1 MDRRT
6 VLLGTIGLGCTPALA
21 QSMGKSVALLI
32 GVEEYENPDIS
43 RLRYA
48 VKDVTA
54 VGQLLE
60 KSLGYQTVRVL
71 TSGTADARLKPT
83 NVNVFKALDSLAAEI
98 GQDDTFLLY
107 FSGHGFSKDGQGFLG
122 SINVDA
128 SSIETLQV
136 SSVPVATLQNKL
148 KRIKARQVI
157 LIMDACR
164 NDPEAGKGDG
174 DNKLTGD
181 FAKSLGVV
189 AKAASE
195 TGGGSAVLFACSE
208 GERAFEEPGFEHSVF
223 THFLLQG
230 LNGKAASLSLD
241 DVTAYTAGEV
251 AKWAQERGKKQSPD
265 AIKFGTGKL
274 AFKTISAPRAPE
286 VVTPV
291 VTLAPTAIRLE
302 LQDIPAGAKVTVDDR
317 VLQGTVYMDE
327 IAEKTKDVEVSI
339 SAAGYRPYVS
349 KVTLTRGTVSN
360 LRVTMER
367 KSESNQIPVKPVSSN
382 KLSDYPALRAYVE
395 SLRQIPAG
403 GVHMSGIFSF
413 NPPNK
418 TQNVRLS
425 AYRMGATPVTFGMWS
440 EYCAATGK
448 AMPKT
453 PSWGWFFDHPIVLVS
468 WNDIT
473 GNDGNGG
480 FCGWAREVSGIDLA
494 LPTEAQWEYAA
505 RGGNGITT
513 YPWGMKFDT
522 SKLWC
527 SIKKESDAGKT
538 AAVNRSSRI
547 SRNGYGL
554 IDMAGNVWE
563 CCSDF
568 WAPYQSDMTTDPK
581 GPKSSPTGERCL
593 RGGSWS
599 DLSETFKCAYRG
611 SVPPNKGFT
620 NVGFRLSAPSK

>member
-1 MDRRT
+1 
-6 VLLGTIGLGCTPALA
+6 
-21 QSMGKSVALLI
+21 MGKSVALLI

-122 SINVDA
+122 SINVDPL
-128 SSIETLQV
+128 SIETLQV

-148 KRIKARQVI
+148 KRIKARQII

-174 DNKLTGD
+174 DNKLTVD

-208 GERAFEEPGFEHSVF
+208 GERAFEEPRFEHSVF

-274 AFKTISAPRAPE
+274 TFKTLTALRAPE
-286 VVTPV
+286 VVIPV

-302 LQDIPAGAKVTVDDR
+302 LQDIPTGAKVTVDDR

-349 KVTLTRGTVSN
+349 KVTLVRGTVSN

-367 KSESNQIPVKPVSSN
+367 KSERTESPVKPVSSN

-395 SLRQIPAG
+395 ALRPIPSG
-403 GVHMSGIFSF
+403 GIHMSGIFRF

-418 TQNVRLS
+418 TQNVRLT
-425 AYRMGATPVTFGMWS
+425 AFRMGATPVTTAVWR
-440 EYCAATGK
+440 EYCTAMRL
-448 AMPKT
+448 AMPKA
-453 PSWGWFFDHPIVLVS
+453 PWPNWHFEEPIVGVS
-468 WNDIT
+468 WNDIM
-473 GNDGNGG
+473 GKDGTAG
-480 FCGWAREVSGIDLA
+480 FCEWASNLA
-494 LPTEAQWEYAA
+494 GFRLTLPTEAQWEYGA
-505 RGGNGITT
+505 RGGRLDT
-513 YPWGMKFDT
+513 YPWGNKFAT

-527 SIKKESDAGKT
+527 SINKDGDVGRT
-538 AAVNRSSRI
+538 SSVYRTWRI
-547 SRNGYGL
+547 FRNVYGL
-554 IDMAGNVWE
+554 SDMAGNVWE
-563 CCSDF
+563 FCSDYF
-568 WAPYQSDMTTDPK
+568 AEYNGNLETDPV
-581 GPKSSPTGERCL
+581 GPPASKKGERCL
-593 RGGSWS
+593 RGGSWY
-599 DLSETFKCAYRG
+599 DRSEVFKCAYR
-611 SVPPNKGFT
+611 SFVVSSKGYVD
-620 NVGFRLSAPSK
+620 VGFRLVAPPK